1 MTNAAPF
8 AKNPMVYAVA
18 TPKGGVGKSTTL
30 SALGIKLADEGKK
43 VLLIDLDNIGS
54 LTNNFQGADVRLS
67 QFSNVTQLFQEPDSG
82 VSIVVNPVRDNLH
95 LLQGDSTIGDFNR
108 SNDMTLI
115 LKMRDNLQDNL
126 PGYSTYDYV
135 LIDTPAGNGNT
146 VMAALICA
154 HRVYSPID
162 LDINAIGS
170 LAELTKIL
178 KPIRRSLNPNLQ
190 WSGFVI
196 NRVPKLISYLG
207 KKVPHAVTDREI
219 YAKLVSSFGDEALLG
234 VIALRTPIKTAIS
247 SGTWVTGNEDS
258 AVDAANELE
267 QFCKNLL
274 EKK

>member
-1 MTNAAPF
+1 MTNAATF
-8 AKNPMVYAVA
+8 AKTPMVYAVA

-67 QFSNVTQLFQEPDSG
+67 QYSNVTQLFQEPDSG
-82 VSIVVNPVRDNLH
+82 VNIVVNPVRENLH

-178 KPIRRSLNPNLQ
+178 KPIRRSLNQNLQ

-219 YAKLVSSFGDEALLG
+219 YNKLVSSFGDAALLG

-258 AVDAANELE
+258 AIDAANELE
-267 QFCKNLL
+267 QFCKTLL

>member
-196 NRVPKLISYLG
+196 NRVPKLINYLG

-219 YAKLVSSFGDEALLG
+219 FNKLVSSFGNEALLG

>member
-196 NRVPKLISYLG
+196 NRVPKLINYLG

-219 YAKLVSSFGDEALLG
+219 FNKLVSSFGNEALLG

-258 AVDAANELE
+258 AIDAANELE

>member
-1 MTNAAPF
+1 
-8 AKNPMVYAVA
+8 MVYAVA

-30 SALGIKLADEGKK
+30 SALGINLERKGKK

-54 LTNNFQGADVRLS
+54 LTNNFQGADVRLPE
-67 QFSNVTQLFQEPDSG
+67 FSNVTQLFQEPDSG
-82 VSIVVNPVRDNLH
+82 KQIVVNPIRESLH
-95 LLQGDSTIGDFNR
+95 LLQGDSTISDFNR

-126 PGYSTYDYV
+126 PDYKTYDYI

-178 KPIRRSLNPNLQ
+178 KPIRRSLNTNLQ
-190 WSGFVI
+190 WAGFVI

-207 KKVPHAVTDREI
+207 KKVPHAVSDREI
-219 YAKLVSSFGDEALLG
+219 YNNLVKSFGDAALLG
-234 VIALRTPIKTAIS
+234 VIAFRTPIKNAIS
-247 SGTWVTGNEDS
+247 AGTWVSGNEDS
-258 AVDAANELE
+258 AVDAAFELE
-267 QFCKNLL
+267 QFCNNLL
-274 EKK
+274 EKN